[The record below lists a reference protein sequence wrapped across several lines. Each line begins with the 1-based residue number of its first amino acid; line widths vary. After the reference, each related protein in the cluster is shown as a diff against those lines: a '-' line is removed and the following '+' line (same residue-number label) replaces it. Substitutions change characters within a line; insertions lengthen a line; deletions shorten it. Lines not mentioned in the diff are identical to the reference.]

1 LIGKTIS
8 HYRILEKLGEGGMGV
23 VYKAEDTR
31 LKRTVALKF
40 LPPDSTRDPD
50 AKERFVHEAQ
60 AASALEHPNICNIHE
75 IDETEDGQLFIVM
88 SCYDGETVKAG
99 LTRGPMP
106 VEEAAG
112 IALHVAR
119 GLAKAHGK
127 GIAHRD
133 IKPANVFVTSE
144 GRTKILDFGLAKL
157 AGQTRVTK
165 AGSTVGTVAY
175 MSPEQARGQEVGPGT
190 DIWSLGVMLYEML
203 TGKVP
208 FAGERAESVLYS
220 VVHEEPIPAGDVR
233 SDVPH
238 ELTAVVSRCLQKD
251 PAKRYQSAE
260 EMIAALEPMVG
271 GSRSGSSVLRIRST
285 TTVRSIG
292 DRRRGVALLAAA
304 FAIAVATVFAMPASR
319 SRIIGWFTPT
329 ALPRT
334 KLVAVL
340 PLSNSDDADLQA
352 FCDGMRSYLSLRLS
366 QLEQFDP
373 DLRVVSPNEVVSR
386 EIDTAARARAISGA
400 TLALAGDVERRGDVL
415 ALDLRLIETQ
425 SGRTIDSWGI
435 ESAPANVAA
444 FQEDPVRAV
453 AEMLEVELE
462 RRIEQLLDAGG
473 TTVPGAFDAYVRG
486 LGLLGRAGMDTVDVV
501 AEAIFQLEQ
510 ATERDPAF
518 ALAHAAL
525 GSAYWMTCATTGNNE
540 CAGSARASCA
550 RAAEIDDRL
559 AGAHI
564 TLGKLYAKEGDHPA
578 AMREFRRALVIDP
591 ISFSAR
597 IELAQSCAASGNLA
611 LAEITY
617 EEIIDLHKTNWSSYY
632 HLGSFHYQHGR
643 FQDALVRF
651 HRAAELAAGNSH
663 GYTAMGACYYHLDR
677 FEEAWAM
684 HERSIEVEPS
694 SIGYGNLGTLYFSET
709 RYEDAARMYH
719 KALEFNDTN
728 YTVWGNLAAAYNVI
742 PGKKDTA
749 RACYRRAIELGEE
762 LRALTPNN
770 ADMLTQ
776 LASYY
781 TELGDAETARVL
793 IERALGLA
801 PEDVEVLYQ
810 AGHTYEVLG
819 DRDRALRWIGEAL
832 ERGYSRT
839 QVESTPDL
847 RELCTDERYRSM
859 IQRGGF
865 DS

>member
-1 LIGKTIS
+1 
-8 HYRILEKLGEGGMGV
+8 
-23 VYKAEDTR
+23 
-31 LKRTVALKF
+31 
-40 LPPDSTRDPD
+40 
-50 AKERFVHEAQ
+50 
-60 AASALEHPNICNIHE
+60 
-75 IDETEDGQLFIVM
+75 
-88 SCYDGETVKAG
+88 
-99 LTRGPMP
+99 
-106 VEEAAG
+106 
-112 IALHVAR
+112 
-119 GLAKAHGK
+119 
-127 GIAHRD
+127 
-133 IKPANVFVTSE
+133 
-144 GRTKILDFGLAKL
+144 
-157 AGQTRVTK
+157 
-165 AGSTVGTVAY
+165 
-175 MSPEQARGQEVGPGT
+175 
-190 DIWSLGVMLYEML
+190 
-203 TGKVP
+203 
-208 FAGERAESVLYS
+208 
-220 VVHEEPIPAGDVR
+220 
-233 SDVPH
+233 
-238 ELTAVVSRCLQKD
+238 
-251 PAKRYQSAE
+251 
-260 EMIAALEPMVG
+260 
-271 GSRSGSSVLRIRST
+271 
-285 TTVRSIG
+285 
-292 DRRRGVALLAAA
+292 
-304 FAIAVATVFAMPASR
+304 
-319 SRIIGWFTPT
+319 
-329 ALPRT
+329 
-334 KLVAVL
+334 
-340 PLSNSDDADLQA
+340 
-352 FCDGMRSYLSLRLS
+352 
-366 QLEQFDP
+366 
-373 DLRVVSPNEVVSR
+373 
-386 EIDTAARARAISGA
+386 
-400 TLALAGDVERRGDVL
+400 
-415 ALDLRLIETQ
+415 
-425 SGRTIDSWGI
+425 
-435 ESAPANVAA
+435 
-444 FQEDPVRAV
+444 
-453 AEMLEVELE
+453 
-462 RRIEQLLDAGG
+462 
-473 TTVPGAFDAYVRG
+473 
-486 LGLLGRAGMDTVDVV
+486 
-501 AEAIFQLEQ
+501 
-510 ATERDPAF
+510 
-518 ALAHAAL
+518 
-525 GSAYWMTCATTGNNE
+525 
-540 CAGSARASCA
+540 
-550 RAAEIDDRL
+550 
-559 AGAHI
+559 
-564 TLGKLYAKEGDHPA
+564 
-578 AMREFRRALVIDP
+578 MREFRRALVIDP

-651 HRAAELAAGNSH
+651 QRAAELAAGNSH